1 MKLPR
6 YKCNWCGT
14 EYSDEDCHN
23 NPFGI
28 VHTFGYENRKHDGDT
43 LDVDLCSTCTDKLA
57 DYIIE
62 KSMVECA
69 NSGGFDWDDS
79 E

>member
-6 YKCNWCGT
+6 FKCNWCGR
-14 EYSDEDCHN
+14 EYGDEDCHN
-23 NPFGI
+23 NPFSI
-28 VHTFGYENRKHDGDT
+28 THQFGYESSKHDGHT
-43 LDVDLCSTCTDKLA
+43 LEVDLCPTCTDKLA

-62 KSMVECA
+62 NSMVECA